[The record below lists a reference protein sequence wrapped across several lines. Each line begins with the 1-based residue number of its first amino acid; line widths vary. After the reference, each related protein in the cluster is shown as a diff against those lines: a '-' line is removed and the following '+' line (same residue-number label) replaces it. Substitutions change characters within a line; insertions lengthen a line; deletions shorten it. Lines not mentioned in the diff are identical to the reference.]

1 MKNDSAKRRE
11 DESSTHP
18 QRYAPRYIHNVRAV
32 PQTCDQ
38 DRDIYGPIPF
48 VMLRGTWLRKLGF
61 EVGVHLR
68 IEAIPGQITLRTLWR
83 DAPSEDEL
91 AQLQTPEARR
101 YVEVGDR

>member
-1 MKNDSAKRRE
+1 MKTSPAKRHE
-11 DESSTHP
+11 EESTTH
-18 QRYAPRYIHNVRAV
+18 QQHYAPRYIHNVRAV

-83 DAPSEDEL
+83 DPPSEAEL
-91 AQLQTPEARR
+91 AQLEKPETRR
-101 YVEVGDR
+101 YVEVGAR